1 MRLVARIGVDKGD
14 DFRFHGKGQFE
25 RKVALAVARHTVEN
39 PARNQAQRQADLFK
53 KLDLLRLGGEP
64 DHIGMFED
72 KIERQKPPHD
82 NRRAGPSPVA
92 DVLDAKRPVDRVA
105 RYATQFSSSGET

>member
-53 KLDLLRLGGEP
+53 NSTFSGSAGSQIISGCSRTKSSDKSLRMTTVVLALRRWR
-64 DHIGMFED
+64 MFST
-72 KIERQKPPHD
+72 
-82 NRRAGPSPVA
+82 PS
-92 DVLDAKRPVDRVA
+92 A
-105 RYATQFSSSGET
+105 R